1 MTREST
7 TTAPTTLREGDIY
20 HWSWKPGSQALD
32 RLDPYWCRAR
42 LAQVRG
48 GRLLDLYWGRM
59 AGADE
64 AISPA
69 DVDLALVANMADLEQ
84 PVYRPAHEFYES
96 ADIVNLRHANGGEV
110 WVRKG
115 AAPSLRVQIEVCTRK
130 RDQAR
135 ADMDREQRRLD
146 ELRAALDR
154 PTPAEACT

>member
-1 MTREST
+1 MST
-7 TTAPTTLREGDIY
+7 TRTNDAPLREGDVY
-20 HWSWKPGSQALD
+20 RWSWKPGSQALD

-84 PVYRPAHEFYES
+84 PVYRPAHEFYEP
-96 ADIVNLRHANGGEV
+96 ADLVNLSHANGGEV

-115 AAPSLRVQIEVCTRK
+115 AAPSLRVQIEVCTRE
-130 RDQAR
+130 RDRAR
-135 ADMDREQRRLD
+135 ADLDYAQRRLD
-146 ELRAALDR
+146 ELRAEAGQ
-154 PTPAEACT
+154 PTPAEASL